1 MQCTGYRRCADP
13 CGNRLITDD
22 RRPLDTTPPGA
33 ALWTERWLEW
43 ATWTFVGLGVLLRVL
58 RYLMDYPLWWDEA
71 FLAVNFIRRGYLDLL
86 RPLDYSQVC
95 PILFLWIELTVV
107 KLAGFS
113 EWSLRLFPLACAG
126 ASVVVFRHVAGR
138 VLRGVPLLLAVGIF
152 AVSFHPIRHAA
163 DVKPYASDLLVALVL
178 SGARLRLVASPDR
191 TGRLWILAAIAP
203 FAVALSHPAIF
214 VAGGIAVGL
223 LPAVARAR
231 QRRVSIAYAGFVA
244 STVITFLALYAIF
257 TRAQAASTLSTMQ
270 AQWTAAFPPLGDP
283 WALLKWLATA
293 HTGGMFA
300 YPCGGENGASS
311 LTLVLFLAGAAVL
324 WRRRRRTL
332 LLICVAPMAV
342 ALVAAALRR
351 YPYGG
356 VAHGSPARV
365 MQYLVP
371 SICLLAG
378 LGAAS
383 GLGRIRKP
391 RFQRLSLC
399 AGLLALAAI
408 GIVPLA
414 LDAAH
419 PYRAMHAQRARQFAR
434 RFWPELVRGAVPVC
448 LRWDLGLGPWNA
460 KNLNVAVYLCNQRIY
475 SPARRLGET
484 PRWQAVSAD
493 RPLRCV
499 LPLADPGEARVAAWL
514 GAMKTGY
521 HLTRSRMLRENMAE
535 PGAPPRIESY
545 TIYEFVPITV
555 GSVPGSRP
563 GQRVEERGDAVE
575 QGGAADVEDVGM
587 PRTGDLDQRSRSRE
601 GVGEALGV
609 GQGDEGV
616 VRPVHDQGWHG
627 DLGGKIK
634 RTGSG

>member
-1 MQCTGYRRCADP
+1 MPRMSPGSDP
-13 CGNRLITDD
+13 VTDD
-22 RRPLDTTPPGA
+22 RRPIDTVPPGA
-33 ALWTERWLEW
+33 ALWTERWLER
-43 ATWTFVGLGVLLRVL
+43 ATWAFVGLGVLLRVV

-71 FLAVNFIRRGYLDLL
+71 FLAVNFIRRGYVDLL

-126 ASVVVFRHVAGR
+126 ASVVVFCYGASR
-138 VLRGVPLLLAVGIF
+138 VVRGVPLLLAVGIF

-163 DVKPYASDLLVALVL
+163 DVKPYASDLLVALILLVPVFDW
-178 SGARLRLVASPDR
+178 LRAPDR
-191 TGRLWILAAIAP
+191 TSRLWTLAVIAP

-223 LPAVARAR
+223 LPAVACAR
-231 QRRVSIAYAGFVA
+231 QRRVAIAYAGFVA

-270 AQWTAAFPPLGDP
+270 AQWTAAFPPLDDP
-283 WALLKWLATA
+283 VALLKWLATA

-311 LTLVLFLAGAAVL
+311 LTLGLFLAGAAVL
-324 WRRRRRTL
+324 WRRKRRTL
-332 LLICVAPMAV
+332 VLICVAPMAV
-342 ALVAAALRR
+342 ALAAAALRR

-391 RFQRLSLC
+391 RLQRLTLRG
-399 AGLLALAAI
+399 GLLALVAV

-434 RFWPELVRGAVPVC
+434 RFWPELARGAVPVC
-448 LRWDLGLGPWNA
+448 LRWDLGLGRWDA

-475 SPARRLGET
+475 SPARRPGAV
-484 PRWQAVSAD
+484 PPWHSVSAD

-499 LPLADPGEARVAAWL
+499 LPLTDPGEARVAAWL

-521 HLTRSRMLRENMAE
+521 HLTKSRRLLENMAE

-545 TIYEFVPITV
+545 TIYEFVPTTV
-555 GSVPGSRP
+555 GSVAGSGSGERI
-563 GQRVEERGDAVE
+563 EERGDAVE
-575 QGGAADVEDVGM
+575 QGGAADVEDIGM
-587 PRTGDLDQRSRSRE
+587 ARTSDLDQRSRGRE
-601 GVGEALGV
+601 GIGEALGV

-627 DLGGKIK
+627 DVRGEVK
-634 RTGSG
+634 RAGSG

>member
-1 MQCTGYRRCADP
+1 MLPKDTGPVTWMIGGSLSTRRRSGP
-13 CGNRLITDD
+13 
-22 RRPLDTTPPGA
+22 A
-33 ALWTERWLEW
+33 ALWTERWLAW
-43 ATWTFVGLGVLLRVL
+43 ATWAFVGLGVLLRVV

-71 FLAVNFIRRGYLDLL
+71 FLAVNFLRRDYFDLL

-113 EWSLRLFPLACAG
+113 EWSLRLFPLVCAG
-126 ASVVVFRHVAGR
+126 VSVVVFRHVAGR
-138 VLRGVPLLLAVGIF
+138 VIRAAEGSRCSWRLGIF
-152 AVSFHPIRHAA
+152 RRVEASHRIRHAA
-163 DVKPYASDLLVALVL
+163 DVKPYASDLLVALALLAPAFAWWRRVER
-178 SGARLRLVASPDR
+178 SGP
-191 TGRLWILAAIAP
+191 LWILAAVAP
-203 FAVALSHPAIF
+203 IAVALSHPAIF
-214 VAGGIAVGL
+214 VAVGIAAAL
-223 LPAVARAR
+223 APTVASAG
-231 QRRVSIAYAGFVA
+231 QRRVWTAYACFVA
-244 STVITFLALYAIF
+244 SATGTFLGLYVVF

-270 AQWTAAFPPLGDP
+270 AQWTAAFPPVGDP
-283 WALLKWLATA
+283 WALLKWLASA

-311 LTLVLFLAGAAVL
+311 LTLGLFLAGAAVL
-324 WRRRRRTL
+324 WSRRRRTL

-378 LGAAS
+378 LGAAR
-383 GLGRIRKP
+383 GLGRIRKA
-391 RFQRLSLC
+391 RLQRLSLC
-399 AGLLALAAI
+399 AGLLALAAV

-434 RFWPELVRGAVPVC
+434 RFWPEMVRGAVPVC
-448 LRWDLGLGPWNA
+448 LRWDLGLGPWDA
-460 KNLNVAVYLCNQRIY
+460 RNLNVAVYLCNQRIY
-475 SPARRLGET
+475 SPARRPGET
-484 PRWQAVSAD
+484 PRWQAVTAD

-499 LPLADPGEARVAAWL
+499 LPLTDPGEARVAAWL
-514 GAMKTGY
+514 GTMKTGY
-521 HLTRSRMLRENMAE
+521 RLQKSRRLLENMAE

-555 GSVPGSRP
+555 GSVSGSRP
-563 GQRVEERGDAVE
+563 GERVEERGDAVE
-575 QGGAADVEDVGM
+575 QRGAADVEDVGM
-587 PRTGDLDQRSRSRE
+587 PRTGDLDQRSRGRE

-616 VRPVHDQGWHG
+616 VRPVHDQGRHG
-627 DLGGKIK
+627 DARRQVK
-634 RTGSG
+634 RARSG

>member
-1 MQCTGYRRCADP
+1 MSRGSNSITADR
-13 CGNRLITDD
+13 GL
-22 RRPLDTTPPGA
+22 LGATTTGA
-33 ALWTERWLEW
+33 AFWTESWLERV
-43 ATWTFVGLGVLLRVL
+43 TWTFVALGVLLRVV

-86 RPLDYSQVC
+86 LPLDYSQVC

-113 EWSLRLFPLACAG
+113 EWSLRLFPLACSG
-126 ASVVVFRHVAGR
+126 ASVVVFRHAAGR
-138 VLRGVPLLLAVGIF
+138 VLGGVPLLLAVGIF

-178 SGARLRLVASPDR
+178 LVPVFDWLRAPDR
-191 TGRLWILAAIAP
+191 TSRLWMLTLIAP
-203 FAVALSHPAIF
+203 VAVALSHPAIF
-214 VAGGIAVGL
+214 VAAGIAMGL
-223 LPAVARAR
+223 LPAVARSR
-231 QRRVSIAYAGFVA
+231 QRRSSIAYAGFVA
-244 STVITFLALYAIF
+244 STGITFLALYAVF

-270 AQWTAAFPPLGDP
+270 AQWTAAFPPMANP
-283 WALLKWLATA
+283 WALLKWFATA
-293 HTGGMFA
+293 HSGGMFA
-300 YPCGGENGASS
+300 YPCGGENGGSS
-311 LTLVLFLAGAAVL
+311 LTLALFLAGAAVL
-324 WRRRRRTL
+324 WRQERRTL

-356 VAHGSPARV
+356 VADGSPARV

-391 RFQRLSLC
+391 RFQRLTLC
-399 AGLLALAAI
+399 TGLLVLATI
-408 GIVPLA
+408 GIVPLV

-434 RFWPELVRGAVPVC
+434 RFWPDLARGAVPIC
-448 LRWDLGLGPWNA
+448 LRWDVGLGPWNA
-460 KNLNVAVYLCNQRIY
+460 TNLNVAVYLCNQRIY
-475 SPARRLGET
+475 SPARWLGEM
-484 PRWQAVSAD
+484 PRWQDASTD

-499 LPLADPGEARVAAWL
+499 LPLADPGETRVAAWL
-514 GAMKTGY
+514 GAMKTSY
-521 HLTRSRMLRENMAE
+521 HLTKSRKLLENMAE

-555 GSVPGSRP
+555 ESVSSSRP
-563 GQRVEERGDAVE
+563 GERVEEGGDAVE
-575 QGGAADVEDVGM
+575 QRGATDVEDVGM
-587 PRTGDLDQRSRSRE
+587 PRTGDLDQRSRGRK
-601 GVGEALGV
+601 GVGEAPGV
-609 GQGDEGV
+609 GQGDEGI
-616 VRPVHDQGWHG
+616 VRPVHDQGRHG
-627 DLGGKIK
+627 HLEGEIK
-634 RTGSG
+634 RTRSG

>member
-1 MQCTGYRRCADP
+1 MPRMSPGSDP
-13 CGNRLITDD
+13 ITED
-22 RRPLDTTPPGA
+22 RRPLDTPPPGA
-33 ALWTERWLEW
+33 ALGTERRLEW
-43 ATWTFVGLGVLLRVL
+43 ATWTFVGLGIGLRVV

-126 ASVVVFRHVAGR
+126 ASVVVFRHMASR
-138 VLRGVPLLLAVGIF
+138 VVRGVPLLLAVGIF

-178 SGARLRLVASPDR
+178 VVPVFDWLRAPER
-191 TGRLWILAAIAP
+191 TGRLWTLAVIAP

-223 LPAVARAR
+223 LPTVARAR

-300 YPCGGENGASS
+300 YPCGGEHGASI

-371 SICLLAG
+371 SICLLVG

-383 GLGRIRKP
+383 ALGRIRP
-391 RFQRLSLC
+391 LRVQRLTLR
-399 AGLLALAAI
+399 AGLLALAAV

-434 RFWPELVRGAVPVC
+434 RFWPELARGGVPVC
-448 LRWDLGLGPWNA
+448 LRWDLGLGPWDA

-475 SPARRLGET
+475 SPARRAEET
-484 PRWQAVSAD
+484 PRWNTIAAD

-499 LPLADPGEARVAAWL
+499 LPLADPGEPRVAAWL
-514 GAMKTGY
+514 GSMKTGY
-521 HLTRSRMLRENMAE
+521 HLKKSRKILENMAE
-535 PGAPPRIESY
+535 PGAPPRIEPY
-545 TIYEFVPITV
+545 YVYEFVPIAV
-555 GSVPGSRP
+555 AAVPESRP
-563 GQRVEERGDAVE
+563 GQSVEERGDAVE
-575 QGGAADVEDVGM
+575 QLGTADVEDVGM
-587 PRTGDLDQRSRSRE
+587 PRTGDLDQRSRGRK
-601 GVGEALGV
+601 GVGEALRV

-616 VRPVHDQGWHG
+616 VRPVHDQGRHG
-627 DLGGKIK
+627 DPGCEVK
-634 RTGSG
+634 RAGSG

>member
-1 MQCTGYRRCADP
+1 MSPGSDP
-13 CGNRLITDD
+13 LTDD
-22 RRPLDTTPPGA
+22 RRPLDTTLPGP
-33 ALWTERWLEW
+33 ALWTDRWLER
-43 ATWTFVGLGVLLRVL
+43 ATWTFVGLGVLLRVV

-71 FLAVNFIRRGYLDLL
+71 FLAANFLRRGYLDLL

-113 EWSLRLFPLACAG
+113 EWALRLFPLACAG

-138 VLRGVPLLLAVGIF
+138 VVRGVPLLLAVGIF

-163 DVKPYASDLLVALVL
+163 DVKPYASDLLVALLLLVPVF
-178 SGARLRLVASPDR
+178 AWLRAPNR
-191 TGRLWILAAIAP
+191 IGRLWVLAAIAP
-203 FAVALSHPAIF
+203 IAVALSHPAIF

-223 LPAVARAR
+223 LPAVARAS
-231 QRRVSIAYAGFVA
+231 QRRVSIAYAVYVA
-244 STVITFLALYAIF
+244 SAVVTFLALYAIF

-270 AQWTAAFPPLGDP
+270 VQWTAAFPPLGDP
-283 WALLKWLATA
+283 WALLKWFATA

-324 WRRRRRTL
+324 WRRRQRTL
-332 LLICVAPMAV
+332 LLICIAPMAV

-356 VAHGSPARV
+356 VADGSPARV

-383 GLGRIRKP
+383 GLGRIRQP
-391 RFQRLSLC
+391 RFQRLSLG
-399 AGLLALAAI
+399 AGLLTLAVI

-419 PYRAMHAQRARQFAR
+419 PYRAMHAQRAREFAR
-434 RFWPELVRGAVPVC
+434 RFWPEVVRGAVPVC
-448 LRWDLGLGPWNA
+448 LRWDVGLGPWNA
-460 KNLNVAVYLCNQRIY
+460 RNLNVAVYLCNQRIY
-475 SPARRLGET
+475 SPARRLGVT
-484 PRWQAVSAD
+484 PRWQDVSAD

-499 LPLADPGEARVAAWL
+499 LPLTDPGDARVAAWL
-514 GAMKTGY
+514 DSMKTGY
-521 HLTRSRMLRENMAE
+521 HLTGSRRLLENMAE

-555 GSVPGSRP
+555 GSGSGSRA
-563 GQRVEERGDAVE
+563 GERVEERGDTVE
-575 QGGAADVEDVGM
+575 KGRATDVEDIDM
-587 PRTGDLDQRSRSRE
+587 PRTGDLDQRSRGCE

-609 GQGDEGV
+609 GQGDKGV
-616 VRPVHDQGWHG
+616 VRPVHNQGRHG
-627 DLGGKIK
+627 DFGGEIK
-634 RTGSG
+634 RARAG